1 MCVASV
7 MVDWSSAALRR
18 ASSSFPSS
26 IVNLSSAS
34 VSPSNGCISTG
45 DGLSCDDLADD
56 ASIVVVPGGLVIWTG
71 DGIVTNGGG
80 GTERVILGDITQSL
94 CMVVTVAIEHGI
106 EVFNGANRS
115 AGPVVPAIVEFDFST
130 IDALGVPA
138 IEEPGVP
145 FETIGD
151 GATVD
156 TVDPDV
162 FIAVDVIVGGTNVVS
177 ADISVVTGTVT
188 IGVVTGGTVNTV
200 VVTGGT
206 VTV

>member
-1 MCVASV
+1 M
-7 MVDWSSAALRR
+7 
-18 ASSSFPSS
+18 
-26 IVNLSSAS
+26 
-34 VSPSNGCISTG
+34 
-45 DGLSCDDLADD
+45 ADD

-80 GTERVILGDITQSL
+80 GTGRVILGDITQFL
-94 CMVVTVAIEHGI
+94 CIVVTVAIEHGI
-106 EVFNGANRS
+106 EVLNGANRS
-115 AGPVVPAIVEFDFST
+115 AGPVVPAIVEFDFS
-130 IDALGVPA
+130 
-138 IEEPGVP
+138 EEPGVP
-145 FETIGD
+145 FDTIGD

-156 TVDPDV
+156 TVAPGV
-162 FIAVDVIVGGTNVVS
+162 FIAVDVIVGGTNVVN